1 MSVTWALPWAFA
13 GLAAL
18 LVPLLL
24 HLDRRRSVQPWS
36 FAALRWVSARAR
48 PRRTWRLIDLLLL
61 ALRLLLVALL
71 VAWLAQPLL
80 RGAPHAPVHR
90 LAVVPGAEVSDID
103 LANEEAVWL
112 APGFP
117 SLRTPRPSGEI
128 PAASLLREIDALL
141 ARDDTLEVRV
151 PPVLHG
157 LDDAAIALSREVT
170 WIVADAAAA
179 TPAPPVPDPSK
190 PLLALRYASDEEPLL
205 RHVRAALRA
214 WDGVPALAVQ
224 VDEASAEEPLPRD
237 ADAVL
242 RIGAASQTNGDA
254 PAVLMLD
261 PAGAVPRIG
270 AASQTNDDA
279 PAVLMLDPASAV
291 PRIGAA
297 SQTNDRAPA
306 VLTLDPATLSPAL
319 LQSAEFPQWL
329 HDALFGASPA
339 PDRAPAGAVA
349 PTATARG
356 IAPPPTPLRPWL
368 AWCVAGLFLLERLV
382 ATARRMKAAA

>member
-1 MSVTWALPWAFA
+1 MSVTWALPWALA
-13 GLAAL
+13 GLVTL

-24 HLDRRRSVQPWS
+24 HLDRRRSVQPWR

-71 VAWLAQPLL
+71 VAWLAQPSL

-90 LAVVPGAEVSDID
+90 VAVVPGAQVSDID
-103 LANEEAVWL
+103 LANEQAVWL

-117 SLRTPRPSGEI
+117 PLRTPRPSGEI
-128 PAASLLREIDALL
+128 PTASLLRQIDALL

-151 PPVLHG
+151 PPVLRG
-157 LDDAAIALSREVT
+157 LDEAAIALSREVT
-170 WIVADAAAA
+170 WVIADAAQT
-179 TPAPPVPDPSK
+179 TPPPPVPNPSK
-190 PLLALRYASDEEPLL
+190 PLLALRYASGEEPLL

-214 WDGVPALAVQ
+214 WDGVPALAVH
-224 VDEASAEEPLPRD
+224 VDEARAEEPLPRD

-242 RIGAASQTNGDA
+242 RIGAASQTN
-254 PAVLMLD
+254 
-261 PAGAVPRIG
+261 
-270 AASQTNDDA
+270 DD
-279 PAVLMLDPASAV
+279 
-291 PRIGAA
+291 
-297 SQTNDRAPA
+297 APA

-339 PDRAPAGAVA
+339 PDRAPASAVA

-382 ATARRMKAAA
+382 ATARRMKAAT